1 MDRKREVV
9 LNENILF
16 CKLFWKLYFFLLNF
30 LFDVSVNLVRKKIRY
45 IGGWEVQAVGRKRS
59 HLDLP
64 HIYWWICPIY
74 RLWAEKKDLILIRIC
89 LNFFLVLLLL
99 LFLLI
104 FLIAKEKQKRLSTS
118 VSKWGLSYCTVQVC
132 WNANSLIKALYLI
145 KAWCLDSRWYNGQ
158 NIVSSQ
164 ETVLGWEKQATLCP
178 FCKQKTIGRLFISPL
193 TVLLLI

>member
-1 MDRKREVV
+1 MFSEVNTFS
-9 LNENILF
+9 LLGGTSSILRAF
-16 CKLFWKLYFFLLNF
+16 WAGPVKKLTLYF
-30 LFDVSVNLVRKKIRY
+30 
-45 IGGWEVQAVGRKRS
+45 W
-59 HLDLP
+59 
-64 HIYWWICPIY
+64 Y
-74 RLWAEKKDLILIRIC
+74 RLWAEKKYLILIRIC

-145 KAWCLDSRWYNGQ
+145 KAWCLDSRWYYGQ

-164 ETVLGWEKQATLCP
+164 ETVLGWEKQAALCP

-193 TVLLLI
+193 TVLLLF